1 MVYSDDGGSTWEL
14 SETPLPHNGE
24 AQLAEVSTG
33 DGASTVLFDG
43 RSKLTGYP
51 RGLAW
56 SADAGASFHGITF
69 ATDGSSGI
77 SCMAS
82 LLVDPVNHS
91 TLLFSHPAGSPKGP
105 RSHGVLLRS
114 DDLAKS
120 WSIVSAATPDNIDQ
134 MFAYSNLNALPGGSV
149 GLTFETGDAGC
160 TAAASACRISYRTF
174 PPLT

>member
-1 MVYSDDGGSTWEL
+1 M
-14 SETPLPHNGE
+14 
-24 AQLAEVSTG
+24 
-33 DGASTVLFDG
+33 
-43 RSKLTGYP
+43 
-51 RGLAW
+51 
-56 SADAGASFHGITF
+56 TF

-82 LLVDPVNHS
+82 LLVDPANRS
-91 TLLFSHPAGSPKGP
+91 SLLFSHPAGSPKGS

-134 MFAYSNLNALPGGSV
+134 MFAYSNLNALPGGAV

-160 TAAASACRISYRTF
+160 NAAASACRICYRSF
-174 PPLT
+174 APLT